1 MGNVMYLRMPFSA
14 SDADNW
20 QSFERL
26 VADEVSKLDSNA
38 TVQHDAKLVGVHSK
52 IERQIDV
59 LASVPAIGATMRIA
73 FECKLYKRAVSIGT
87 VEEFI
92 GKLQDLRVDRG
103 VLCVFG
109 DVTPAAYRRLAG
121 VLHPSIDLY
130 LWHREKPTYL
140 DWEKAFEEDCMDPDA
155 PTWWDQRMSQVR
167 RRWHDYSIPSSFLQS
182 ATARAEAG

>member
-26 VADEVSKLDSNA
+26 VADQVGKLDANV
-38 TVQHDAKLVGVHSK
+38 TVEHDVKLMGVHSK
-52 IERQIDV
+52 VERQIDV
-59 LASVPAIGATMRIA
+59 LASVPALGSTMQIV

-109 DVTPAAYRRLAG
+109 GVTPAAFRRLAG
-121 VLHPSIDLY
+121 ILHPQIDIY
-130 LWHREKPTYL
+130 IWHRDEPTYL
-140 DWEKAFEEDCMDPDA
+140 DWEEVFEEGAMGVDLTP
-155 PTWWDQRMSQVR
+155 WWDQRMAQVR
-167 RRWHDYSIPSSFLQS
+167 SRWFHWSMPGSRL
-182 ATARAEAG
+182 